1 MLLLLPH
8 GGLRAAHSPMLA
20 GVEACVHRRHHG
32 IVKARV
38 HASGRLGEVIS
49 LVLLVHGVIR
59 VVLRWLLNHLHH
71 AWVLRH
77 LVVRKAAMDKWL
89 LCRVRVALTTAVLVE
104 ENAIVLCV

>member
-1 MLLLLPH
+1 
-8 GGLRAAHSPMLA
+8 MLA

-38 HASGRLGEVIS
+38 HASGRLGEVVC
-49 LVLLVHGVIR
+49 LTLLVHRVVR
-59 VVLRWLLNHLHH
+59 VVLRLLNHLHH

-77 LVVRKAAMDKWL
+77 LVMRKAAMDKWL
-89 LCRVRVALTTAVLVE
+89 LCRVRVALTTTVLVE